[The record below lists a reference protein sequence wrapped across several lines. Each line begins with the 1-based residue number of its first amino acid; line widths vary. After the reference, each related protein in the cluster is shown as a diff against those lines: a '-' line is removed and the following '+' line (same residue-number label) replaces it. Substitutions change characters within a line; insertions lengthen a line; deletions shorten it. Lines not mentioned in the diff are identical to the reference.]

1 MPKMRTYG
9 SRPPNRGELN
19 PERGYPEKGALF
31 EKVEILFLLAAVLGC
46 AVTLL
51 HVALVVPLPYELD
64 FGEGPLLG
72 VAVRV
77 ARGLGAYPPA
87 TQLPYVISPYGPL
100 PYYLAGLCVKLF
112 GVSFTAPRVLVVVSG
127 IWCAAII
134 ALLVRHWGGTRL
146 VSLGFGLLYLSRPVV
161 EFWLPLFRVDLMG
174 LALSLTGLCFFA
186 KSRRWY
192 LSVPFFVAA
201 LFCKFLLVSGPLACF
216 LYAVFRKEIRK
227 ASWFAAG
234 NVALGALAF
243 LWAQRETGGWFAF
256 HALWAN
262 AGHPIRLPGAV
273 FLVHGELIGDYFLVV
288 LALAL
293 AYFVRFHPEVSLP
306 LTYLGVS
313 FLTCFAS
320 GKMGATSNYFLE
332 WQAVLCLCAGVA
344 YHFLRAQSD
353 YRSLVYALLPAT
365 LAAMVVVCLRPPNP
379 DPNNDSGCRQA
390 YKYVKDYPGGR
401 ILSENPGAVV
411 TAGKFSPVFEPF
423 DWTREVVDKGW
434 PDTEIVNLIR
444 SRQIDLIV
452 LRSPAR
458 VQSLQERWPNS
469 VVDAIQQNYRLVQGF
484 GCQDAHFVYQPNGL
498 AR

>member
-1 MPKMRTYG
+1 MPKRRTHG
-9 SRPPNRGELN
+9 SPRPNRGELN
-19 PERGYPEKGALF
+19 PERSYPEKGALF
-31 EKVEILFLLAAVLGC
+31 EKVEILFLLAVVLGC
-46 AVTLL
+46 VVTLL

-77 ARGLGAYPPA
+77 AQGLGAYPSA
-87 TQLPYVISPYGPL
+87 TELPYVISPYGPL

-112 GVSFTAPRVLVVVSG
+112 GVSFTAPRVLVVASG

-146 VSLGFGLLYLSRPVV
+146 LSLGFGLFYLSRPAVGR
-161 EFWLPLFRVDLMG
+161 WLPLFRVDLVG
-174 LALSLTGLCFFA
+174 LALSLTGLYLFA

-201 LFCKFLLVSGPLACF
+201 LFCKFLLVSAPLACF

-234 NVALGALAF
+234 NIALGGLAF
-243 LWAQRETGGWFAF
+243 LWAQRETRGWFAF
-256 HALWAN
+256 HTFWAN
-262 AGHPIRLPGAV
+262 AGHPFSWSLAVDSVQGQLIRN
-273 FLVHGELIGDYFLVV
+273 YFLMV

-293 AYFVRFHPEVSLP
+293 AYFLRFQPEVSLP
-306 LTYLGVS
+306 LTYLGAS
-313 FLTCFAS
+313 FLTCFAV
-320 GKMGATSNYFLE
+320 GKMGSNTNYFLE
-332 WQAVLCLCAGVA
+332 WQAALCLCAGVA
-344 YHFLRAQSD
+344 YHLLRAQSD
-353 YRSLVYALLPAT
+353 SRSLVYALLPAT
-365 LAAMVVVCLRPPNP
+365 LAAMVVVCLLTPNP
-379 DPNNDSGCRQA
+379 DPTNDSGCRQA

-401 ILSENPGAVV
+401 ILSENSGAVV

-423 DWTREVVDKGW
+423 LWTREVVDKGW

-452 LRSPAR
+452 LESPAER
-458 VQSLQERWPNS
+458 GTFRWPSS
-469 VVDAIQQNYRLVQGF
+469 VADAIEQNYQLVQVF
-484 GCQDAHFVYQPNGL
+484 GCEDAHYVYQPKGL
-498 AR
+498 PK

>member
-1 MPKMRTYG
+1 MPKRHTHG
-9 SRPPNRGELN
+9 SVRPSRGELT
-19 PERGYPEKGALF
+19 PERTYPEKGALF

-46 AVTLL
+46 VVTLL

-72 VAVRV
+72 VGVRV
-77 ARGLGAYPPA
+77 AQGLSAYPPA
-87 TQLPYVISPYGPL
+87 TQLPYVMSPYGPL

-112 GVSFTAPRVLVVVSG
+112 GVSFTAPRVLVVASG

-161 EFWLPLFRVDLMG
+161 EGWLPLLRVDLVG
-174 LALSLTGLCFFA
+174 LALSLTGLYFFA

-216 LYAVFRKEIRK
+216 LYAVFRKEFRK
-227 ASWFAAG
+227 AWRFAAG
-234 NVALGALAF
+234 NIALGALAF
-243 LWAQRETGGWFAF
+243 LWAQRETRGWFAF
-256 HALWAN
+256 HTFWVN
-262 AGHPIRLPGAV
+262 AAHPFSLSEAV
-273 FLVHGELIGDYFLVV
+273 NWVHGELIEDYFLVV

-293 AYFVRFHPEVSLP
+293 AYFLRFHPEVSLP
-306 LTYLGVS
+306 LTYLGLS

-320 GKMGATSNYFLE
+320 GKMGANTNYLLE
-332 WQAVLCLCAGVA
+332 WQAALCLCAGVA
-344 YHFLRAQSD
+344 YHFLRAQPD
-353 YRSLVYALLPAT
+353 HRSLVYALLPAT
-365 LAAMVVVCLRPPNP
+365 LAAMLVVRLSTPNP
-379 DPNNDSGCRQA
+379 DPTIDSGCRQA
-390 YKYVKDYPGGR
+390 YEYVKGYPGGR

-423 DWTREVVDKGW
+423 LWTREVVDKGW
-434 PDTEIVNLIR
+434 PDTEIVDLIR

-452 LRSPAR
+452 LGLPAR
-458 VQSLQERWPNS
+458 RQTFQGRWPNS
-469 VVDAIQQNYRLVQGF
+469 VLDAIGQNYRLVQVF
-484 GCQDAHFVYQPNGL
+484 GCQDATFVYRPKGL
-498 AR
+498 AE

>member
-1 MPKMRTYG
+1 M
-9 SRPPNRGELN
+9 
-19 PERGYPEKGALF
+19 
-31 EKVEILFLLAAVLGC
+31 LFLLAAVLGC
-46 AVTLL
+46 VVTLL
-51 HVALVVPLPYELD
+51 HVALVVPLPYELN

-72 VAVRV
+72 VGVRV
-77 ARGLGAYPPA
+77 AQRLGAYPPA
-87 TQLPYVISPYGPL
+87 TQLPYVISPYGPV

-112 GVSFTAPRVLVVVSG
+112 GVSFTAPRLLVVVSG

-134 ALLVRHWGGTRL
+134 ALLVRRWGGTWL
-146 VSLGFGLLYLSRPVV
+146 VSLGFGFLYLSRPVV
-161 EFWLPLFRVDLMG
+161 ELWLPLFRVDLIG

-192 LSVPFFVAA
+192 LSVPFFLAA

-227 ASWFAAG
+227 AMWFAAG
-234 NVALGALAF
+234 NITLGALAF
-243 LWAQRETGGWFAF
+243 LWAERRTSGWFAF
-256 HALWAN
+256 HTFWAN
-262 AGHPIRLPGAV
+262 AGHPFSLSQAV
-273 FLVHGELIGDYFLVV
+273 KLVQGELTGDYFLVV

-293 AYFVRFHPEVSLP
+293 ACFLRSRPEVSLP

-313 FLTCFAS
+313 FLTS
-320 GKMGATSNYFLE
+320 LTRGKMGASSNYFLE
-332 WQAVLCLCAGVA
+332 WQAALCLCAGLA

-365 LAAMVVVCLRPPNP
+365 LAAMLFVSLRTPKP
-379 DPNNDSGCRQA
+379 DPTNDSGCRQA

-452 LRSPAR
+452 LGSLAR
-458 VQSLQERWPNS
+458 RQTFQGRWPNS
-469 VVDAIQQNYRLVQGF
+469 VVDAIERNYRLVQVF
-484 GCQDAHFVYQPNGL
+484 GCQDATFVYKPKGL
-498 AR
+498 PK

>member
-1 MPKMRTYG
+1 MPRRHTHG
-9 SRPPNRGELN
+9 FLRPSRGGLD
-19 PERGYPEKGALF
+19 PEHSYPENRALF

-46 AVTLL
+46 VITLL
-51 HVALVVPLPYELD
+51 HIALVVPLPYEFD

-77 ARGLGAYPPA
+77 AQGLGAYPPA

-100 PYYLAGLCVKLF
+100 PYYLGGLCVKLF
-112 GVSFTAPRVLVVVSG
+112 GVSLTAPRVLVVASD

-161 EFWLPLFRVDLMG
+161 EFWLPLFRVDLVG

-234 NVALGALAF
+234 NIVLGTLAF
-243 LWAQRETGGWFAF
+243 LWAQRETRGWFAF
-256 HALWAN
+256 HTLWAN
-262 AGHPIRLPGAV
+262 AGHPFSLSEAV
-273 FLVHGELIGDYFLVV
+273 NQVQGELIGDYFLVV

-293 AYFVRFHPEVSLP
+293 AYFLRFRPDVSLP

-313 FLTCFAS
+313 FLTCLAT
-320 GKMGATSNYFLE
+320 GKMGAASNYFLE
-332 WQAVLCLCAGVA
+332 WQAALCLCAGLA

-365 LAAMVVVCLRPPNP
+365 LAAMVVVSLRTPNP
-379 DPNNDSGCRQA
+379 DPTNDSGCRQA
-390 YKYVKDYPGGR
+390 YKYVRDYPGGV

-411 TAGKFSPVFEPF
+411 MAGKFSPVFEPF

-452 LRSPAR
+452 LGSPAR
-458 VQSLQERWPNS
+458 RRTLQVRWPNS
-469 VVDAIQQNYRLVQGF
+469 VEDAIQQNYRLVQVF
-484 GCQDAHFVYQPNGL
+484 GCQDARFVYQPKGL
-498 AR
+498 PE